1 MIFRILI
8 VLLLSTIALK
18 AEPLDFNQWGLVA
31 IQDGGRRKPIDTF
44 AKETV
49 LRLSGRTTYQSDNK
63 TWTSN
68 DLILSMLLETHDWKK
83 EPLILVG
90 YKPLVEQLGLD
101 GTRKRFS
108 FEELTKAQ
116 TLLTLAQQA
125 RDLEKSG
132 KDVPRSLKEAE
143 SVVSRLELFN
153 KVAEGSV
160 LAIAPPATGSHWLM
174 PTELSDSYSEASF
187 KPVTDHLSALAEA
200 YVHGDNFNFNL
211 HSSQLRQT
219 LRQLNPQLYP
229 SERMLKLEY
238 FYNHVSP
245 FDWAAT
251 LYGIALVCLWIA
263 NATPTARASLFAG
276 LFCAIAGVLFHG
288 GGIALRCVIAGR
300 PPVTNMF
307 ESVVWVSFGVVM
319 FGFAFFLR
327 YRTVTYLLAAL
338 PVSLVCLF
346 LLRQL
351 PVAMPENI
359 DPLVPVLRSNFW
371 LTTHVLTITL
381 SYAAFALAMGFG
393 HIVLYRFIKNP
404 TAAASNATLHF
415 WLYRILQLGVL
426 LLAAGTILG
435 GVWANY
441 SWGRFWGWDPKETW
455 ALIALLCYIFVLHGR
470 LAGWWDQFGLAVS
483 SVICFCAVMMTW
495 YGVNFVLGKGLHS
508 YGFGIGGEKYVAS
521 FVVLDLAY
529 VALACIRYRKSH
541 ASELLLQAEGRE
553 VSA

>member
-245 FDWAAT
+245 FDW
-251 LYGIALVCLWIA
+251 
-263 NATPTARASLFAG
+263 
-276 LFCAIAGVLFHG
+276 
-288 GGIALRCVIAGR
+288 
-300 PPVTNMF
+300 
-307 ESVVWVSFGVVM
+307 
-319 FGFAFFLR
+319 
-327 YRTVTYLLAAL
+327 
-338 PVSLVCLF
+338 
-346 LLRQL
+346 
-351 PVAMPENI
+351 
-359 DPLVPVLRSNFW
+359 
-371 LTTHVLTITL
+371 
-381 SYAAFALAMGFG
+381 
-393 HIVLYRFIKNP
+393 
-404 TAAASNATLHF
+404 
-415 WLYRILQLGVL
+415 
-426 LLAAGTILG
+426 
-435 GVWANY
+435 
-441 SWGRFWGWDPKETW
+441 
-455 ALIALLCYIFVLHGR
+455 
-470 LAGWWDQFGLAVS
+470 
-483 SVICFCAVMMTW
+483 
-495 YGVNFVLGKGLHS
+495 
-508 YGFGIGGEKYVAS
+508 
-521 FVVLDLAY
+521 
-529 VALACIRYRKSH
+529 
-541 ASELLLQAEGRE
+541 
-553 VSA
+553 